1 MLGFH
6 NINMSFGDAPMQP
19 NIKLKE
25 KLLLLVCALFL
36 TSMSWAT
43 EPTVKN
49 PQVDTPKRL
58 LLIGNSYLYYGDS
71 LHNVLRNLVIADNPA
86 ITKSLQYKSAT
97 IGGASLDHHNID
109 WLTKP
114 GQIGVKEPFELVIL
128 QGHSAAAIN
137 DKQGAVHIDA
147 AKKAS
152 ALIAERGGKVALY
165 MPHSYVAPHKQT
177 APENDQKNR
186 DFYVKLGNE
195 LNALVIPVGLAFTEA
210 YKRDPQIKL
219 HKVYD
224 GSHPSRAGTYLAAA
238 TVFAAV
244 YGRSQVGN
252 TFDAFGEVDPKTRL
266 FLQQVAWDTVKQ
278 FYGR

>member
-1 MLGFH
+1 M
-6 NINMSFGDAPMQP
+6 N
-19 NIKLKE
+19 
-25 KLLLLVCALFL
+25 LLQKTLFLLSTLLVGSLAWAL
-36 TSMSWAT
+36 

-58 LLIGNSYLYYGDS
+58 LMIGNSYLYYGDS
-71 LHNVLRNLVIADNPA
+71 LHNVLRNLVIADNSV

-137 DKQGAVHIDA
+137 DKQGAVHIEA

-165 MPHSYVAPHKQT
+165 MPHSYVSPHKQT
-177 APENDQKNR
+177 APENDQKIET
-186 DFYVKLGNE
+186 FMSS
-195 LNALVIPVGLAFTEA
+195 LVMSSML
-210 YKRDPQIKL
+210 
-219 HKVYD
+219 
-224 GSHPSRAGTYLAAA
+224 
-238 TVFAAV
+238 
-244 YGRSQVGN
+244 
-252 TFDAFGEVDPKTRL
+252 
-266 FLQQVAWDTVKQ
+266 
-278 FYGR
+278 